1 MTTKAPDW
9 VPATSQ
15 SEVSFGT
22 WTVMRHRT
30 GLVSIAC
37 RGQQQRIAKHE
48 GFSPMTHFSEF
59 IDVLQHTGRNRLT
72 HNVYKIKSEMSI
84 AAALYACLHLQ
95 IITVRAA
102 GPDRA

>member
-15 SEVSFGT
+15 SEVSFGI

-37 RGQQQRIAKHE
+37 RGQKTNGALSCVKMLHMLQQE
-48 GFSPMTHFSEF
+48 G
-59 IDVLQHTGRNRLT
+59 
-72 HNVYKIKSEMSI
+72 
-84 AAALYACLHLQ
+84 
-95 IITVRAA
+95 
-102 GPDRA
+102 